1 LSPAA
6 CQNIVITLCKK
17 SVSEHPTC
25 KYFTENL
32 QQYDVGKTLIM
43 LLQMYVIHLA
53 AGRGFFMAGCPMWR
67 KHMETIGTLW
77 LYLVFFGIV
86 SIMLVIDFI
95 GFKHQHGQEVK
106 IRTAAYWSVAWVSV
120 AALFGGGLWLY
131 LEQTAGVV
139 LANQKVMEYF
149 AGYLLEKSLAIDNVF
164 VWLMIFAAFAIPP
177 ALQRQLLLYGVLGAI
192 VLRTIFIFIGA
203 WFVQEF
209 SWILYL
215 FGAFLVYTGYKFLRG
230 HNDEASN
237 IEDMP
242 LLKWLRKHM
251 RITPQ
256 LEGNKFF
263 IRKDGLLWATPLF
276 LVLILVEA
284 SDVIFAMDSIP
295 AIFAVTTD
303 PFIVL
308 TANLMAILGLR
319 AMFFLLSGAASKM
332 YYLPYGL
339 GVILVFIGFKML
351 MLDVF
356 HMPIWISLGF
366 IVIVLAITALLSIRH
381 NKKYNIHQL

>member
-1 LSPAA
+1 
-6 CQNIVITLCKK
+6 
-17 SVSEHPTC
+17 
-25 KYFTENL
+25 
-32 QQYDVGKTLIM
+32 
-43 LLQMYVIHLA
+43 
-53 AGRGFFMAGCPMWR
+53 
-67 KHMETIGTLW
+67 METIGTLW
-77 LYLVFFGIV
+77 LYLVFFAIV
-86 SIMLVIDFI
+86 AVMLVIDFV

-106 IRTAAYWSVAWVSV
+106 VRTAAYWSIAWVSV
-120 AALFGGGLWLY
+120 ATLFGGGLWLY
-131 LEQTAGVV
+131 LEQTAGAAI
-139 LANQKVMEYF
+139 ANTKVMEYF

-177 ALQRQLLLYGVLGAI
+177 ALQRKLLLYGVLGAI

-215 FGAFLVYTGYKFLRG
+215 FGAFLVYTGFKFLRG
-230 HNDEASN
+230 QHEEDRN
-237 IEDMP
+237 IEDMAI
-242 LLKWLRKHM
+242 LKWLRKHM

-256 LEGNKFF
+256 LQGDKFF
-263 IRKDGLLWATPLF
+263 VRQNGLLWATPLF

-284 SDVIFAMDSIP
+284 SDVIFAVDSIP

-332 YYLPYGL
+332 HYLPYGL
-339 GVILVFIGFKML
+339 GLILVFIGFKML

-356 HMPIWISLGF
+356 HMPIWISLSF
-366 IVIVLAITALLSIRH
+366 IVIVLTVTAILSIRH
-381 NKKYNIHQL
+381 SRKHHETTL

>member
-1 LSPAA
+1 
-6 CQNIVITLCKK
+6 
-17 SVSEHPTC
+17 
-25 KYFTENL
+25 
-32 QQYDVGKTLIM
+32 
-43 LLQMYVIHLA
+43 
-53 AGRGFFMAGCPMWR
+53 
-67 KHMETIGTLW
+67 METIGTLW
-77 LYLVFFGIV
+77 LYLVFFAIV
-86 SIMLVIDFI
+86 AVMLIIDFV

-106 IRTAAYWSVAWVSV
+106 VRTAAYWSIAWVSI
-120 AALFGGGLWLY
+120 ATLFGGGLWLY
-131 LEQTAGVV
+131 LEQTAGTAI
-139 LANQKVMEYF
+139 ANAKVMEYF

-177 ALQRQLLLYGVLGAI
+177 ALQRKLLLYGVLGAI

-209 SWILYL
+209 SWILYI
-215 FGAFLVYTGYKFLRG
+215 FGAFLVYTGFKFLRG
-230 HNDEASN
+230 QHEEDSN
-237 IEDMP
+237 IEDMAI
-242 LLKWLRKHM
+242 LKWLRKHM

-256 LEGNKFF
+256 LQGDKFF
-263 IRKDGLLWATPLF
+263 VRQNGLLWATPLF

-284 SDVIFAMDSIP
+284 SDVIFAVDSIP

-332 YYLPYGL
+332 HYLPYGL
-339 GVILVFIGFKML
+339 GIILVFIGFKML

-356 HMPIWISLGF
+356 HMPIWISLSF
-366 IVIVLAITALLSIRH
+366 IVIVLTVTAILSIRH
-381 NKKYNIHQL
+381 SKKYNETTL

>member
-1 LSPAA
+1 
-6 CQNIVITLCKK
+6 
-17 SVSEHPTC
+17 
-25 KYFTENL
+25 
-32 QQYDVGKTLIM
+32 
-43 LLQMYVIHLA
+43 
-53 AGRGFFMAGCPMWR
+53 
-67 KHMETIGTLW
+67 METIGTLW
-77 LYLVFFGIV
+77 LYLVFFAIV
-86 SIMLVIDFI
+86 AVMLVIDLV

-106 IRTAAYWSVAWVSV
+106 VRTAAYWSIAWVSV
-120 AALFGGGLWLY
+120 ATLFGGGLWLY
-131 LEQTAGVV
+131 LEQTAGAVI
-139 LANQKVMEYF
+139 ANTKVMEYF

-177 ALQRQLLLYGVLGAI
+177 ALQRKLLLYGVLGAI

-215 FGAFLVYTGYKFLRG
+215 FGAFLVYTGFKFLRG
-230 HNDEASN
+230 QHEEDSN
-237 IEDMP
+237 IEDMAI
-242 LLKWLRKHM
+242 LKWLRKHM

-256 LEGNKFF
+256 LQGDKFF
-263 IRKDGLLWATPLF
+263 VRQNGLLWATPLF

-284 SDVIFAMDSIP
+284 SDVIFAVDSIP

-332 YYLPYGL
+332 HYLPYGL
-339 GVILVFIGFKML
+339 GLILVFIGFKML

-356 HMPIWISLGF
+356 HMPIWISLSF
-366 IVIVLAITALLSIRH
+366 IVIVLTVTAILSIRH
-381 NKKYNIHQL
+381 SKKYNETTL

>member
-1 LSPAA
+1 
-6 CQNIVITLCKK
+6 
-17 SVSEHPTC
+17 
-25 KYFTENL
+25 
-32 QQYDVGKTLIM
+32 
-43 LLQMYVIHLA
+43 
-53 AGRGFFMAGCPMWR
+53 
-67 KHMETIGTLW
+67 METIGTLW
-77 LYLVFFGIV
+77 LYLVFFAIV
-86 SIMLVIDFI
+86 AVMLVIDFV

-106 IRTAAYWSVAWVSV
+106 VRTAAYWSIAWVSV
-120 AALFGGGLWLY
+120 ATLFGGGLWLY
-131 LEQTAGVV
+131 LEQTAGAAI
-139 LANQKVMEYF
+139 ANTKVMEYF

-177 ALQRQLLLYGVLGAI
+177 AQQRKLLLYGVLGAI

-209 SWILYL
+209 SWILYV
-215 FGAFLVYTGYKFLRG
+215 FGAFLVYTGFKFLRG
-230 HNDEASN
+230 QHEEDSN
-237 IEDMP
+237 IEDMAI
-242 LLKWLRKHM
+242 LKWLRKHM

-256 LEGNKFF
+256 LQGDKFF
-263 IRKDGLLWATPLF
+263 VRQNGLLWATPLF

-284 SDVIFAMDSIP
+284 SDVIFAVDSIP

-332 YYLPYGL
+332 HYLPYGL
-339 GVILVFIGFKML
+339 GLILVFIGFKML

-356 HMPIWISLGF
+356 HMPIWISLSF
-366 IVIVLAITALLSIRH
+366 IVIVLTVTAILSIRH
-381 NKKYNIHQL
+381 SKKHNETTL